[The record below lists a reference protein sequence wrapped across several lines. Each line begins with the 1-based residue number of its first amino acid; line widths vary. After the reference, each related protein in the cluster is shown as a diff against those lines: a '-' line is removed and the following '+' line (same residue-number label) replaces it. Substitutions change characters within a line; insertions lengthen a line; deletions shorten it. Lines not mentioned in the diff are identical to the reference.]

1 MEKRRIRTFLA
12 LFLTFFANLA
22 LPDSLASQSGPAS
35 RSLEASPYVT
45 QIRAEP
51 RNNLIRITWV
61 DSPDARGP
69 VYIFRSARPFT
80 GSIPANIRPVTVRYG
95 VQYYIDD
102 IDDIENIYYFIA
114 ASDTSGRRY
123 DVIIPQTNSTNVN
136 LSPAQTQAAV
146 PDSSPATV
154 TAEVQPPAPVQG
166 ISNLRASR
174 DGEKVI
180 ITYNT
185 SSPEKN
191 AVLYRSMNPISQPQD
206 LLNAIIVQSG
216 IRSPFVDLPV
226 PAFTWY
232 YAVIY
237 EEEISSGNM
246 GIMPGINAT
255 VTGVSISSEQAV
267 EDSLRPIPLPMLALR
282 NAVSEGFFLPEVIE
296 QLPLSAQ
303 AENMLRD
310 SRIAAKVPHVLRTP
324 RVFVVDLE
332 SPSSGEESA
341 LFQIVNEQFCLL
353 DWDGARVSLQ
363 HYLSL
368 PRSRDV
374 EARARFYLGQTLYYT
389 GNYREAL
396 LQFLFIR
403 SLHPV
408 EANNWID
415 AILEAMVD

>member
-12 LFLTFFANLA
+12 LFFTFFASLA
-22 LPDSLASQSGPAS
+22 LPDSLASQS
-35 RSLEASPYVT
+35 REASPYVT
-45 QIRAEP
+45 QIRAES

-69 VYIFRSARPFT
+69 VYIFRSARPFIS
-80 GSIPANIRPVTVRYG
+80 SIPANIRPVIVRYG

-114 ASDTSGRRY
+114 ASDASGRRY

-136 LSPAQTQAAV
+136 LSAAQTQAAA
-146 PDSSPATV
+146 PDSSPAAV
-154 TAEVQPPAPVQG
+154 TAEIIPPVPVQG

-174 DGEKVI
+174 DGERVI

-191 AVLYRSMNPISQPQD
+191 AVLYRSMHPISQPQD

-246 GIMPGINAT
+246 GIRPGINAT
-255 VTGVSISSEQAV
+255 VTGVIISSEQTV
-267 EDSLRPIPLPMLALR
+267 EDPLRPIPLPMLALR
-282 NAVSEGFFLPEVIE
+282 NAVGEGFFLPEVIE
-296 QLPLSAQ
+296 PLPLSAQ
-303 AENMLRD
+303 AANMLRD
-310 SRIAAKVPHVLRTP
+310 SRIAAKVPHVQKVP

-341 LFQIVNEQFCLL
+341 LFQIVNEYFCLL
-353 DWDGARVSLQ
+353 DWEGARVGLQ

-396 LQFLFIR
+396 LEFLFIR

-408 EANNWID
+408 EANSWID
-415 AILEAMVD
+415 AILAAMVN